1 MAQVAAEAGCFPFP
15 RQSYAD
21 STTTWENGRAL
32 GETQWTVPSRIN
44 TVSTTAALRTLLTDA
59 AWAAIAAVR
68 PAVCIERSVRR
79 SGDRLTIGSESVD
92 LSCISRLLVVGM
104 GKASAAMAAALE
116 DVLGHRI
123 DGGLVVTADGYA
135 VPTNRIEIRE
145 ASHPVPDA
153 RGVAAT
159 AELADVVRQAGK
171 DDLVIVL
178 VSGGGSA
185 LLTQPMSGISIEDL
199 AATNNLV
206 LRAGV
211 PIREMNTVRKHLS
224 ALQGGRLAMLA
235 YPARV
240 VSLILS
246 DVPGDRLDTIASG
259 PTSPDPTTF
268 ADAHELATR
277 AGIWDQLPASVRDT
291 IERGRRGEIEETP
304 KPGDVRFIG
313 VSNAIIG
320 SGRIA
325 AEAARAYAL
334 DRGYRSVV
342 LTTTLQGEA
351 RAVGP
356 ILASI
361 GRHAMLRGD
370 PVSPPALIVAGGE
383 TTVTVAGFGC
393 GGRNQEVALSAAAA
407 IDGLDGIAIA
417 SVGTDGRDGPTD
429 AAGGIV
435 DGGSAARLRAAG
447 VQIDRALAENAS
459 YDALAASG
467 DLLSTGPT
475 LTNVADLLL
484 IACHA
489 VPPAVGSHPLGA
501 R

>member
-1 MAQVAAEAGCFPFP
+1 MG
-15 RQSYAD
+15 
-21 STTTWENGRAL
+21 TTSELRAL
-32 GETQWTVPSRIN
+32 LV
-44 TVSTTAALRTLLTDA
+44 DA
-59 AWAAIAAVR
+59 AQTAIAAVR
-68 PAVCIERSVRR
+68 PTACIERSIRLDGERLHLRTETIDLATV
-79 SGDRLTIGSESVD
+79 DRV
-92 LSCISRLLVVGM
+92 LVVGM
-104 GKASAAMAAALE
+104 GKASAAMAACLE
-116 DVLGHRI
+116 DVLGDRI
-123 DGGLVVTADGYA
+123 AGGLVVTADGYA
-135 VPTNRIEIRE
+135 TSTRHTEIRE
-145 ASHPVPDA
+145 AAHPVPDS
-153 RGVAAT
+153 RGAAAAT
-159 AELADVVRQAGK
+159 ELVEIVQQAGK
-171 DDLVIVL
+171 DDLVLVL

-185 LLTQPMSGISIEDL
+185 LLTRPARGIPAEDL
-199 AATNNLV
+199 AVANDLL
-206 LRAGV
+206 LRAGL
-211 PIREMNTVRKHLS
+211 PIGEMNAVRKHLS
-224 ALQGGRLAMLA
+224 SVKGGRLAMLA
-235 YPARV
+235 HPARM

-268 ADAHELATR
+268 ADAHEFATR
-277 AGIWDQLPASVRDT
+277 GGIWDRLPASVRDT

-313 VSNAIIG
+313 VSNIVVG
-320 SGRIA
+320 NGRIA
-325 AEAARAYAL
+325 AEAARAFAL

-351 RAVGP
+351 RVVGT

-361 GRHAMLRGD
+361 GREALSHGD
-370 PVSPPALIVAGGE
+370 PIPPPALIVAAGE
-383 TTVTVAGFGC
+383 TTVTVAGSGR

-407 IDGLDGIAIA
+407 IDGLQGIAIA
-417 SVGTDGRDGPTD
+417 AVGTDGRDGPTD

-484 IACHA
+484 VGCHDG
-489 VPPAVGSHPLGA
+489 PAARGRDGFPTGA
-501 R
+501 ETRDGAGPYTVL